1 MFRLYRKLE
10 KGEFFV
16 AFGDTSQGGEDSNFM
31 QFGSK
36 TKMDIPLVMQRHGV
50 AAEVT
55 PFIIQA
61 LGWIYKQTGVKPVV
75 CLERNNGG
83 ASEMYNLI
91 KYNDGTYTIFYMRDQ
106 EGKQTDKPGWDTTE
120 ISRAKMLGDWL
131 MAYES
136 RQIAIYDEETQSQ
149 HNTFIVNPKGKPEA
163 APNTHDDAVM
173 SAAGMWQVMKIVNPP
188 AKSHKRV
195 EHKRL
200 KMHVN

>member
-1 MFRLYRKLE
+1 MFRLFRELQ

-16 AFGDTSQGGEDSNFM
+16 CFGDTSQGGEDSNFM

-36 TKMDIPLVMQRHGV
+36 TRMDVPLVMQKHGV

-55 PFIIQA
+55 PFIIAA
-61 LGWIYKQTGVKPVV
+61 LSWIYKQTSVKPIV

-91 KYNDGTYTIFYMRDQ
+91 KYNPGTYTIYYMRDEQ
-106 EGKQTDKPGWDTTE
+106 GKPTDKPGWDTTE
-120 ISRAKMLGDWL
+120 VSRSRMLGDWL

-136 RQIAIYDEETQSQ
+136 KQIIIYDEETQTQ
-149 HNTFIVNPKGKPEA
+149 HQTFVVNQKGKPEA
-163 APNTHDDAVM
+163 AQGTHDDAVM
-173 SAAGMWQVMKIVNPP
+173 ACAGMWQVMKASNPA
-188 AKSHKRV
+188 AKQHRRP

-200 KMHVN
+200 KMHV